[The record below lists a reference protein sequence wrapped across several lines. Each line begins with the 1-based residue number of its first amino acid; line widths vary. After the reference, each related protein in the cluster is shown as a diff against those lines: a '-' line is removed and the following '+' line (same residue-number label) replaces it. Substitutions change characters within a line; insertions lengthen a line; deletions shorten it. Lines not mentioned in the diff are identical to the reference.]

1 MFNRFYGFGYFLLSM
16 LLFVFLLSCQ
26 SAPEVIIKEV
36 PVIKTSVMDG
46 FSIIE
51 YDLPETILVCGEKI
65 DLTNPENF
73 EMFERE
79 FIISVWDRAQVF
91 MWLKRSGRFF
101 PYFEKRLAEA
111 ELPDDLKYLAVAESS
126 LHTHIKSKAGALGI
140 WQFMKE
146 TAKRYGLRIE
156 RGVIDERLNYERSTD
171 AAITYIKDL
180 KAKFN
185 TWLLVMAAYNCGENK
200 LNKALKNQKDTYV
213 NLHLPR
219 ETERYI
225 YRIAAIKYLMNN
237 YDKFGYKVK
246 SERFYKPE
254 QTETI
259 SVDVQERIYI
269 SDFAKHSAMKQ
280 KTFMDFN
287 PQLLSSLLPMG
298 QFELKAPAGCTAK
311 YTEALSKLS
320 SSEYRVKTQGLNSTY
335 TVRPG
340 DVLFNISWE
349 TGIPVNRIKRL
360 NGLKGSRI
368 YPGQKLILR

>member
-16 LLFVFLLSCQ
+16 LLFVFLMACQ

-146 TAKRYGLRIE
+146 TAKRYGLRVE
-156 RGVIDERLNYERSTD
+156 RGVIDERRSYDRSTD
-171 AAITYIKDL
+171 AAIAYIKDL
-180 KAKFN
+180 KEKFN

-200 LNKALKNQKDTYV
+200 LNEALKNQKDTYV

-246 SERFYKPE
+246 SDRFYKPE

-269 SDFAKHSAMKQ
+269 SDFAKHSEMKQ
-280 KTFMDFN
+280 KAFMDFN
-287 PQLLSSLLPMG
+287 PQLLSSLLPIG
-298 QFELKAPAGCTAK
+298 KFELKAPAGCAAK
-311 YTEALSKLS
+311 YTKALSKLS
-320 SSEYRVKTQGLNSTY
+320 SPEYRVKTQGLNSTY

-360 NGLKGSRI
+360 NRLKGSRI